1 MSDSVVPPPAGP
13 PSGLLTESDREAVLA
28 ALTVHREA
36 GRLSPT
42 EFEARQVVASRAR
55 TWAEVGVLFGDLPA
69 PQPQP
74 QPRSGAPFE
83 PGATAAAPGGVD
95 WLARVAAATPIIA
108 LILFFVTK
116 NWLWFLMVPLMWTLA
131 KGPHRR
137 S

>member
-13 PSGLLTESDREAVLA
+13 PSGLLTEADREAVLA

-36 GRLSPT
+36 GRLTST

-74 QPRSGAPFE
+74 RPVAP
-83 PGATAAAPGGVD
+83 PGAGTTAAGPGGLD
-95 WLARVAAATPIIA
+95 WLSRLAAATPIIA
-108 LILFFVTK
+108 LILFLVTR
-116 NWLWFLMVPLMWTLA
+116 NWLWFLAIPLMWTLA

>member
-1 MSDSVVPPPAGP
+1 M
-13 PSGLLTESDREAVLA
+13 
-28 ALTVHREA
+28 HREA
-36 GRLSPT
+36 GRLTPT
-42 EFEARQVVASRAR
+42 EFEARQVVASRAC

-74 QPRSGAPFE
+74 PPQRHSGAPFGA
-83 PGATAAAPGGVD
+83 GATAAGTGGVD
-95 WLARVAAATPIIA
+95 WLSRVAAATPIIA

-116 NWLWFLMVPLMWTLA
+116 SWLWFLMVPLVWTLA

>member
-1 MSDSVVPPPAGP
+1 MSDSVVPPPVGP

-74 QPRSGAPFE
+74 RSGAPFE

-95 WLARVAAATPIIA
+95 WLARLAAATPIIA

>member
-74 QPRSGAPFE
+74 RSGAPFE

-95 WLARVAAATPIIA
+95 WLARLAAATPIIA